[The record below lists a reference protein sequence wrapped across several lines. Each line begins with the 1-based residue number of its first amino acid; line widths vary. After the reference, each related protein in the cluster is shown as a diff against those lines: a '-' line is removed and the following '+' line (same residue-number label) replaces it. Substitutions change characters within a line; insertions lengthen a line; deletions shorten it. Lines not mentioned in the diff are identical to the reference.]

1 MNTLRPPPPARA
13 RPPGYDR
20 VADAYDRAMR
30 PLERLCLARWRA
42 AALSELPAHGRLLE
56 VGAGT
61 GLNFRH
67 YLPGARGAAVE
78 LSGEMLRHARQKTER
93 PAGVALVQA
102 RAEQL
107 PFADHSFDAALATL
121 VFCSVESPAR
131 AFAELRRVVRAG
143 GRVVL
148 LEHVRP
154 DNLLAPLFDLLNFC
168 TVRLCEDHFNR
179 RTARAAEA
187 AGLRV
192 VRVRSHLL
200 GAVQL
205 IVCEVC

>member
-1 MNTLRPPPPARA
+1 MQHTSEPVYDKLAAR
-13 RPPGYDR
+13 
-20 VADAYDRAMR
+20 YDRALA
-30 PLERLCLARWRA
+30 PFERWFLARWRA
-42 AALSELPAHGRLLE
+42 DVFSELPSDSRILE

-67 YLPGARGAAVE
+67 YPTDGRGVATE
-78 LSGEMLRHARQKTER
+78 LSREMIKCARHKTER
-93 PAGVALVQA
+93 PAQVALVQC

-107 PFADHSFDAALATL
+107 PFADDAFDAAFATL
-121 VFCSVESPAR
+121 VFCSVESPSQ
-131 AFAELRRVVRAG
+131 AFMELRRVVRRG

-154 DNLLAPLFDLLNFC
+154 VNLLAPLFDLLNVC
-168 TVRLCEDHFNR
+168 TVRLFADHFNR
-179 RTARAAEA
+179 RTALEAAE

-192 VRVRSHLL
+192 VRVTPRLL
-200 GAVQL
+200 GVVQL

>member
-1 MNTLRPPPPARA
+1 MPEQV
-13 RPPGYDR
+13 YDQL
-20 VADAYDRAMR
+20 ADRYDRALA
-30 PLERLCLARWRA
+30 PLERWFLARWRA
-42 AALSELPAHGRLLE
+42 TTLGELPRAGRILE

-67 YLPGARGAAVE
+67 YPAGA
-78 LSGEMLRHARQKTER
+78 SGVACEPSREMLKHARRKPER
-93 PAGVALVQA
+93 PGNVALVQCS
-102 RAEQL
+102 AERL
-107 PFADHSFDAALATL
+107 PFVEDAFDAAFATL
-121 VFCSVESPAR
+121 VFCSVASPR
-131 AFAELRRVVRAG
+131 AAFMELRRVVRRG

-154 DNLLAPLFDLLNFC
+154 DNLLAPLFDCLNFC
-168 TVRLCEDHFNR
+168 TVRLCADHFNR
-179 RTARAAEA
+179 RTALEAAS

-192 VRVRSHLL
+192 VRVAPRLL